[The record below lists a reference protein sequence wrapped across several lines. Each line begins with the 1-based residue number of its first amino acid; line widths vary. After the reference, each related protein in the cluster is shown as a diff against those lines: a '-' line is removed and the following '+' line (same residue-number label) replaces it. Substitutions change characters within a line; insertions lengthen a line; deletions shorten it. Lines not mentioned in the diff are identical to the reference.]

1 MKHPSQI
8 KQQFDAF
15 RLALQFMTCIPAGR
29 FENLQEQSQSDSLF
43 WFPAIG
49 LVIGTALAIIAWI
62 SAPLPVL
69 LQAAIIVAIW
79 VVITGG
85 LHLDG
90 LADSA
95 DGWVGGLGSRERT
108 LEIMADSRCG
118 PFAVMAIAVTLMLKA
133 SALTS
138 INTLLA
144 LALVPFI
151 ARLLIIP
158 CFLYVQYARPKGLA
172 GTIQNQLTDRKR
184 TTAKG
189 ILTAGAILCWIVLSF
204 KLWLGLALIATGL
217 FIVWRIA
224 VNRRLQG
231 FTGDCVGALIEMSEV
246 AMLLMLVV
254 FGF

>member
-8 KQQFDAF
+8 KQQLDAF

-49 LVIGTALAIIAWI
+49 LVIGAALAIIAWI

-90 LADSA
+90 LADCA

-118 PFAVMAIAVTLMLKA
+118 PFAVMAIVLTLLLKA
-133 SALTS
+133 SALAS

-184 TTAKG
+184 TIAKG
-189 ILTAGAILCWIVLSF
+189 ILTAGAILCWIALPF
-204 KLWLGLALIATGL
+204 RLWLGLALITTGL
-217 FIVWRIA
+217 FLAWRIA

-231 FTGDCVGALIEMSEV
+231 FTGDCVGALIEVSEV
-246 AMLLMLVV
+246 AMLMMLVV